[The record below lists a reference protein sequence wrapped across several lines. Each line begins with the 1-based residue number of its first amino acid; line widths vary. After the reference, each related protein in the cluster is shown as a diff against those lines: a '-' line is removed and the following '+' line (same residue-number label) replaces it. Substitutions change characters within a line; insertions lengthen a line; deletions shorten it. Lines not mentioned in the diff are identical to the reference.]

1 MEAAQTEL
9 KYQIESAVKEIDE
22 IKKKNAE
29 VSFVRNPDD
38 VREEGGLDVV
48 LYLSIKLRRSEDFE
62 NIPDSLNINTSISLN
77 KLGRFQFAEAIFI
90 IYIQS

>member
-1 MEAAQTEL
+1 MEATQTEL

-29 VSFVRNPDD
+29 VSFVGNPDD
-38 VREEGGLDVV
+38 LKEEGGLDVV
-48 LYLSIKLRRSEDFE
+48 LYLSIKLRKNEDFD

-77 KLGRFQFAEAIFI
+77 KLGRFDIAEC
-90 IYIQS
+90 

>member
-1 MEAAQTEL
+1 MEATQTEL

-29 VSFVRNPDD
+29 VSFVRNPEE
-38 VREEGGLDVV
+38 EEGGLDVV

-77 KLGRFQFAEAIFI
+77 KLGRF
-90 IYIQS
+90 